1 MRLVQP
7 LVDERV
13 METMVDLVDEEA
25 GGGNEERELEDI
37 ILEARALT
45 GGVIQLAVSA
55 DLGDEDMRRGQS

>member
-1 MRLVQP
+1 
-7 LVDERV
+7 
-13 METMVDLVDEEA
+13 MVDLVDEEA